1 MVMAIVSVSGGY
13 LLAAAQTNMCNCQ
26 LEQHVH
32 LRQSATDCGDRG
44 KYLEEG
50 RWYLGGKTIKWKRV
64 FSCNCC
70 SLLFIAMYLRET
82 CFENGMPAQ
91 LELYLISLPVQR
103 KIYVCICI
111 YIYIFHIN
119 CLHWD
124 APNSLT
130 GARSP
135 LFFIS
140 VLSFTFP
147 LANKINSNE
156 TSSAAPKCIN
166 ILCPPGSKLSAC
178 YCYHS
183 TKLLNKIICWHWRFS
198 CLCYWKPFISA

>member
-82 CFENGMPAQ
+82 CFVNGMPAQ

-103 KIYVCICI
+103 KIYVCMFMYLYT
-111 YIYIFHIN
+111 YIPYK
-119 CLHWD
+119 L
-124 APNSLT
+124 
-130 GARSP
+130 SP
-135 LFFIS
+135 LRRPQFVDRRAFASIFYF
-140 VLSFTFP
+140 SFVFHF
-147 LANKINSNE
+147 
-156 TSSAAPKCIN
+156 SA
-166 ILCPPGSKLSAC
+166 GQ
-178 YCYHS
+178 
-183 TKLLNKIICWHWRFS
+183 
-198 CLCYWKPFISA
+198 